1 MPAFMALASGTKLG
15 PYEIGIALGAGG
27 MGEVYRALD
36 TRLGRTVAIK
46 VLPPHLSND
55 PNLQQR
61 FLREARTISALQ
73 HPHICTLFDVGSQD
87 GRDYL
92 VMEYLEG
99 ESLAERLAR
108 GPLPGDQTLQTAMEI
123 ADALQEAHRQGFIH
137 RDLKP
142 GNIMLTNLGAK
153 LMDFGLAKLLEEE
166 PRNGDDSPTLSR
178 AVTGVVGT
186 AAYMSPEQ
194 ALGQALDQRSD
205 LFSFGIVLFE
215 MITGRHPWQR
225 GAVVEMV
232 HAIIHDDPPA
242 LPSAIQNLGDME
254 KIIHRTLQKSADDRY
269 DSASDLL
276 LDLRGIYGLPRTPV
290 AAAVQEEKSIAVP
303 PFVFLTTME
312 EKESLSLGFADAL
325 ITSLGQLEGLRVPPT
340 AAILKYA
347 AGSDPLQIGRELRV
361 RYVLQGNIQMIGGHW
376 RVSIQLLD
384 TLSRKTML
392 SEKHDFNL
400 NDVFEVQDE
409 IAKQVAASLQQR
421 FQPNVRKA
429 RDRYSTDP
437 RAYGMYLQGLDASYG
452 DAPEDLDDAIRCF
465 TAAIER
471 DADFALAHAMLAYAS
486 AARYFS
492 YESRYK
498 WLQMAERHCERA
510 LQLDPDLPEAVM
522 ARAYILW
529 TPHRNFRHREAIADL
544 KKSIA
549 MQPNLDH
556 AHNRLGTILAHT
568 GQLQQAIEAWKAG
581 RRINPQNVGHYNS
594 AQAYIWGG
602 QYEKAAEVLES
613 FYQAKPTNRTC
624 LWFRPQPPL
633 LTGQLEKASTLVAK
647 ALEVYPG
654 EPMIVSLQGLVQAHL
669 GQTDLA
675 RQAATKAC
683 SSSLSFGHMHH
694 THYQIAC
701 IHAVLGDKQSAMHW
715 LERAVETGFPCWPF
729 FLRDPSLDNLRGLP
743 EFEDLV
749 ASLRSEFP
757 SSAGH

>member
-1 MPAFMALASGTKLG
+1 MPAFMALAPGTKLG

-36 TRLGRTVAIK
+36 TRLARTVAIK

-73 HPHICTLFDVGSQD
+73 HPHICTLFDVGSQG

-123 ADALQEAHRQGFIH
+123 ADALQEAHRHGFIH

-142 GNIMLTNLGAK
+142 GNIMLTNLGTK

-215 MITGRHPWQR
+215 MLTGRHPWQR
-225 GAVVEMV
+225 GAVVETV
-232 HAIIHDDPPA
+232 HAIIHNDPPA

-254 KIIHRTLQKSADDRY
+254 KIIHRTLQKSAADRY

-276 LDLRGIYGLPRTPV
+276 LDLRGIYGLPCTPV
-290 AAAVQEEKSIAVP
+290 PAAVQEEKSIAVP
-303 PFVFLTTME
+303 PFVFLTAME

-347 AGSDPLQIGRELRV
+347 VGSDPLQIGRELRV

-400 NDVFEVQDE
+400 SDVFEVQDE

-429 RDRYSTDP
+429 RDRYSSDP
-437 RAYGMYLQGLDASYG
+437 RAYGVYLQGLDASYG
-452 DAPEDLDDAIRCF
+452 DAPEDLDEAIRCF

-471 DADFALAHAMLAYAS
+471 DADFALAHAMLAHAS

-510 LQLDPDLPEAVM
+510 LQLDPDLPEALM

-529 TPHRNFRHREAIADL
+529 TPHRNFRHQEAIADL

-556 AHNRLGTILAHT
+556 AYNRLGTILAHT

-581 RRINPQNVGHYNS
+581 RRINPQNLGHYNS

-602 QYEKAAEVLES
+602 QYEKATEVLES

-633 LTGQLEKASTLVAK
+633 LTGQLEKASKLVAK

-654 EPMIVSLQGLVQAHL
+654 EPLIVSLQGLVQAHL

-675 RQAATKAC
+675 RQAATQAC

-757 SSAGH
+757 SSAGR